1 MRRRQGRRRWL
12 REKELAEIWRRV
24 AAGEPTREIAAAVDC
39 SMRTVEE
46 VVWRAGGIVPR
57 RFVGPPRAR
66 SPLRAPGRPEREEIS
81 RGLRAGEPLR
91 RIAARLGRAP
101 STVSREVA
109 RNGGRPGY
117 RAWRATTAA
126 RTGPAGRRPPSSP
139 GAPACGPRSSGSSAG
154 AGRPSRSRTACGWSI
169 LTTRRCGCPTRR
181 STRRCSTARGACRR
195 APPACAAGG
204 RAAGHGSPTGAGRIP
219 GMVLISE
226 RPAEVEDR
234 AVPGHWE
241 GDLLVGAR
249 GRSAVATLVERRTRY
264 LLLAALPAGR
274 SAPAVRDALAE
285 RIATLPGQ
293 LRRSLT
299 WDRGKEMAEHLR
311 FTVETG
317 VAVYFCD
324 PTARGSGAPTRTPT
338 ACSANTCPRA
348 PTSRA

>member
-66 SPLRAPGRPEREEIS
+66 SPLRLRASEREEIS

-117 RAWRATTAA
+117 RAWRATAA
-126 RTGPAGRRPPSSP
+126 ATDRARRPKVARLARSP
-139 GAPACGPRSSGSSAG
+139 RL
-154 AGRPSRSRTACGWSI
+154 R
-169 LTTRRCGCPTRR
+169 
-181 STRRCSTARGACRR
+181 
-195 APPACAAGG
+195 
-204 RAAGHGSPTGAGRIP
+204 
-219 GMVLISE
+219 
-226 RPAEVEDR
+226 AEVER
-234 AVPGHWE
+234 
-241 GDLLVGAR
+241 LLGLRWSPQQIAQR
-249 GRSAVATLVERRTRY
+249 LRRY

-299 WDRGKEMAEHLR
+299 WDRGKEMAEHLA
-311 FTVETG
+311 FTVESG

-324 PTARGSGAPTRTPT
+324 PHSPWQRGTNENTNGLLRQYLPKGADLSGLTQADLYAIAAELNGRPRQTLGLMTPSEALAEAVAST
-338 ACSANTCPRA
+338 G
-348 PTSRA
+348 